1 MSIIAERLQ
10 EARDKITNFQGWA
23 WRFLQGYA
31 PQGFRWV
38 YSSGVSELQT
48 ASGEW
53 FGRVRKHSVSGAVV
67 RTVEGG
73 EFDPVGW
80 VAFCQGWAIPRAE
93 REVLGAIEQDLA
105 SLQLVGDF
113 RVEKE
118 PFGLV
123 RSSPR
128 VPVVFGPLR
137 HGINVLY
144 GPGWRQA
151 VAGLLDAAKA
161 EGLAVRV
168 GPEDPEGVGE
178 FLRGCGGVSGG
189 AVVFLPWLPSG
200 NLYARAYWRGLASLL
215 RPLLQPGVAV
225 VLRVPERASVGPL
238 CGVTEEHLK
247 GDPVLLAQA
256 TLVACQGTRATE
268 CAVAS
273 LLFRDVEPVG
283 SLAISDSSELRVRSR
298 EVRAAMAVSKSRSGK
313 RKGQAGE
320 VVPVASE
327 GLGDGTGSEGS
338 GPVPGP
344 SQDTPEATPGGPG
357 VEVPEG
363 DGLAVDLFTVEG
375 PTGSDSPQGAITPV
389 PEPGGE
395 HPLHDFEVV
404 VGFRSTDEILERVW
418 AILAKKGVVA
428 FDAETLWV
436 LTGQG
441 QWVSAEKEIK
451 HLRDLL
457 YREIRWTDFLPGVR
471 TGPRV
476 PVRALLELADIM
488 VLHPRAGLDM
498 RPTAKAG
505 RVVKISEMSPL
516 VGKVVALDTETSGP
530 GDDGALDPRKNFI
543 ELVQINDGVRTQL
556 LTTRGCTSD
565 EITEGFHRI
574 FEHAELI
581 VGHNLMFDLPTIY
594 AKTRVQ
600 PKAVFDT
607 LTAAVLLR
615 VSEQKTYGGAVLKGL
630 GLGHVAEK
638 YLGVK
643 ISKEQ
648 QRSDWAGEWTVEQLD
663 YAERDVQ
670 FLHALMEKQVALLN
684 KLDSGTAPNVAGLR
698 NRVAR
703 LEMAMILVMIQPA
716 VFGIPVNRREIER
729 EISEAHSRE
738 ISTQE
743 AFQKAYPG
751 VANINSGEQV
761 KRAFAADGV
770 TLPDLTAET
779 VAQYKW
785 HPGVKLFAEYKE
797 AVQVYRNLK
806 RYREDVVFP
815 NWNIIGS
822 GPGRMA
828 SSGPGVQNVPK
839 VIKSKFYAP
848 HLTIV
853 KADYPAIESR
863 LAAVYTGEQGLI
875 DAFNAG
881 EDIHVLTASRV
892 LGKPKEEVQKKERQL
907 AKALNYGL
915 LYGVGAQKFAI
926 HANTD
931 YGLEITV
938 EEASEF
944 REKFFDAYPA
954 LRRWHHETA
963 LALRSGKGTRCRTL
977 FGRVMAQGE
986 DDFTDALNYPIQGS
1000 GADLL
1005 KLAAVKVWQDL
1016 QQFGGR
1022 ARILNLVHDEIVVA
1036 VEDPGIKAQ
1045 VAVVIRDAMEGAA
1058 ARLMPQVKTPV
1069 EVDIVE
1075 PTERLLV

>member
-1 MSIIAERLQ
+1 MSIIADRLQ
-10 EARDKITNFQGWA
+10 EARDKIENFQGWA
-23 WRFLQGYA
+23 WRFVQGYA
-31 PQGFRWV
+31 PRGFRWV
-38 YSSGVSELQT
+38 YSRGVSELQD
-48 ASGEW
+48 AAGEG
-53 FGRVRKHSVSGAVV
+53 FGRVRKHSGSGAIV
-67 RTVEGG
+67 RTVEG
-73 EFDPVGW
+73 EDFDPVCW
-80 VAFCQGWAIPRAE
+80 VAFCQGRGLDRAE
-93 REVLGAIEQDLA
+93 SEVLQAMEQDLV
-105 SLQLVGDF
+105 SLQRGADF
-113 RVEKE
+113 GVEQD

-123 RSSPR
+123 RRSPR

-137 HGINVLY
+137 NGVNVLY

-161 EGLAVRV
+161 EGLEVLE
-168 GPEDPEGVGE
+168 GPEDPEAVGE
-178 FLRGCGGVSGG
+178 FIRGCRVRPGGC
-189 AVVFLPWLPSG
+189 VVFLPWLPSG
-200 NLYARAYWRGLASLL
+200 NLYARAYWRSLASSL
-215 RPLLQPGVAV
+215 RPLQVPGVAI

-238 CGVTEEHLK
+238 CGVTVEHLK
-247 GDPVLLAQA
+247 GDPVLLSQA
-256 TLVACQGTRATE
+256 TLVACQGTRAAE
-268 CAVAS
+268 SAVAS
-273 LLFRDVEPVG
+273 LMFRDGEPVG
-283 SLAISDSSELRVRSR
+283 SVGLCDSSEMRVRSH
-298 EVRAAMAVSKSRSGK
+298 EMRAAMAVSKSRSGK
-313 RKGQAGE
+313 RKGTE
-320 VVPVASE
+320 VEPVSVAA
-327 GLGDGTGSEGS
+327 TGSEDIARGNGS
-338 GPVPGP
+338 RPIPEASSEPLEGVPG
-344 SQDTPEATPGGPG
+344 DPGPDSG
-357 VEVPEG
+357 EG
-363 DGLAVDLFTVEG
+363 DGLAVELFTVEG
-375 PTGSDSPQGAITPV
+375 PTGCDSPQGEITPV

-395 HPLHDFEVV
+395 YPLHDFEVV

-418 AILAKKGVVA
+418 LILTRKGVVA

-441 QWVSAEKEIK
+441 EWVAAEKEIK
-451 HLRDLL
+451 HLRDRL
-457 YREIRWTDFLPGVR
+457 YTEIRWTDFQPGVR

-488 VLHPRAGLDM
+488 VLHPRDGLDM

-505 RVVKISEMSPL
+505 RVVKISEMAPL
-516 VGKVVALDTETSGP
+516 VGKIVALDTETSGP

-543 ELVQINDGVRTQL
+543 ELLQINDGVRTQL
-556 LTTRGCTSD
+556 MTTRGCTTE
-565 EITEGFHRI
+565 EITEGFQRI
-574 FEHAELI
+574 FNHAEVI
-581 VGHNLMFDLPTIY
+581 IGHNLMFDLPTIY
-594 AKTRVQ
+594 AKTRLQ

-607 LTAAVLLR
+607 LTASVLLR
-615 VSEQKTYGGAVLKGL
+615 VAEKKTYGGAVLKGL

-648 QRSDWAGEWTVEQLD
+648 QRSDWAGEWSVEQLD

-670 FLHALMEKQVALLN
+670 FIHALMEKQVALLN
-684 KLDSGTAPNVAGLR
+684 QLDSGTAPNIVGLR

-703 LEMAMILVMIQPA
+703 LEMAMILVMIQPQ
-716 VFGIPVNRREIER
+716 VFGIPVNRREVER
-729 EISEAHSRE
+729 EIFEAHSRE

-761 KRAFAADGV
+761 KRAFVADGV

-779 VAQYKW
+779 VAQFKW

-839 VIKSKFYAP
+839 VIKAKFYAP

-863 LAAVYTGEQGLI
+863 LAAVFTGEQGLI

-915 LYGVGAQKFAI
+915 LYGVGATKFAI
-926 HANTD
+926 HANSD

-1022 ARILNLVHDEIVVA
+1022 ARIMNLVHDEIVVA
-1036 VEDPGIKAQ
+1036 VEDPSIKAQ